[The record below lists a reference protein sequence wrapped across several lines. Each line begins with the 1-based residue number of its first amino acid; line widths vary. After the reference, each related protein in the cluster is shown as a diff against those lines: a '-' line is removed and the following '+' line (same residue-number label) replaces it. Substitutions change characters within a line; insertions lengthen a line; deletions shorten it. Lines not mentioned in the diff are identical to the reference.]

1 MVPMDLAPQDN
12 KGMYQ
17 EGRNLIGP
25 SHPKNHDNETAK
37 WICQSPLDD
46 AFVNKCVTQ

>member
-1 MVPMDLAPQDN
+1 MDLAQQDN

-25 SHPKNHDNETAK
+25 SHPKNHDNEIVTQ
-37 WICQSPLDD
+37 ICQCPLDD
-46 AFVNKCVTQ
+46 TFVNKYVIQ